1 MLKFSEA
8 MKLLEKEGKKKQK
21 MEENKKKRM
30 IGRKNPEEKN
40 GKRKVDTERL
50 L

>member
-1 MLKFSEA
+1 
-8 MKLLEKEGKKKQK
+8 

-30 IGRKNPEEKN
+30 IGRKNQEEKN